1 MLLRTRDD
9 QAFEKTF
16 NIETRDKIQ
25 KTERKMGKKNNAM
38 SRIKHKK
45 N

>member
-16 NIETRDKIQ
+16 SIETIDKTQ
-25 KTERKMGKKNNAM
+25 KAERKMGENNAM
-38 SRIKHKK
+38 SRRKYKK